1 MPEHAVPGPVRPA
14 SLRHRAPPTAC
25 ADPAERAVLLAQT
38 RQLTCGDA
46 IPADLRREPSE
57 IEQRAAGRGC
67 AGLRDSATAAQNA
80 HRR

>member
-1 MPEHAVPGPVRPA
+1 M
-14 SLRHRAPPTAC
+14 
-25 ADPAERAVLLAQT
+25 LLTQT